1 MLTAGVREG
10 GCCGGQSYE
19 FSQLSVQLWVSDI
32 VFYLGGVGG
41 AGVVKKKREVGG
53 GVRRL
58 VFLEPTGLNS
68 TAEPLTPTIHQ
79 CRGVTRLGQE
89 YVTGG
94 GTSPD
99 CRAGDGARGL
109 RGL

>member
-1 MLTAGVREG
+1 MLR
-10 GCCGGQSYE
+10 GQSYE

-32 VFYLGGVGG
+32 FFVFSFYLGGVGG
-41 AGVVKKKREVGG
+41 AGVVFFKKVG
-53 GVRRL
+53 VWRL

-79 CRGVTRLGQE
+79 CWGVTRLGQE

-94 GTSPD
+94 VQIQTV
-99 CRAGDGARGL
+99 GL
-109 RGL
+109 VTGQGG